1 MRYVFII
8 NPVSGG
14 YKEAQSYIAH
24 LKKLCNDKNLNYEI
38 YKTQYRGHATKIAKQ
53 EASKGKNVRIYG
65 FGGDGTLHEILEGS
79 LGFENA
85 EIGIFSFGSGNDYV
99 KNFTN
104 SSDLFKNI
112 EAQINGEAKLVD
124 VIKSEDGQY
133 ALNQC
138 AIGIDAKVAMHM
150 EEFKNKPFVS
160 GPMAYNLSLAKC
172 VFSHFGV
179 PMQITLDENT
189 KINGEFMLALIA
201 NGKYYGGGYKGAP
214 EAKPDDG
221 LLDVI
226 LIKKI
231 SRLKFAKIVNIYKN
245 GEHLNSEKFK
255 DILVYKRCKKFT
267 VQTNSRT
274 VITFDGECSKVK
286 SASLKVIP
294 SAIKFIVPQIKT
306 NSNVKKDFAAIS
318 LS

>member
-1 MRYVFII
+1 MRYVFIV

-24 LKKLCNDKNLNYEI
+24 LDKFCNDNNLNYSI
-38 YKTQYRGHATKIAKQ
+38 YKTQYRGHATKIANLA
-53 EASKGKNVRIYG
+53 ASKDENVRIYG
-65 FGGDGTLHEILEGS
+65 FGGDGTLHEILEGA

-85 EIGIFSFGSGNDYV
+85 EIGIFSFGSGNDYI
-99 KNFTN
+99 KNFTSN
-104 SSDLFKNI
+104 EELFKNI
-112 EAQINGEAKLVD
+112 EAQINGESKPVD
-124 VIKSEDGQY
+124 VIKSADGQY

-179 PMQITLDENT
+179 PMNITLDNQKT
-189 KINGEFMLALIA
+189 INGEFMLALIA

-214 EAKPDDG
+214 NAKPDDG
-221 LLDVI
+221 LLDII

-231 SRLKFAKIVNIYKN
+231 GRLKFAKIVGSYKK
-245 GEHLNSEKFK
+245 GDHLTDEKFK
-255 DILVYKRCKKFT
+255 DILIYEKCKKFT
-267 VQTNSRT
+267 IETKSRT

-286 SASLKVIP
+286 SASLEIIP
-294 SAIKFIVPQIKT
+294 NAIKFIVPQ
-306 NSNVKKDFAAIS
+306 VKNTLNNKQKELATSTF
-318 LS
+318 